1 MQAAVMLEADQ
12 PLELR
17 ELSARA
23 LGPHDVRLRIDA
35 SGVCHSD
42 ETIRRQGMGGLSPVI
57 LGHEGAGTVIEV
69 GAEVRD
75 LSPGARVI
83 GSFQPAC
90 GSCWHCVR
98 GRTHMCEQIID
109 VATRAHWNDRLT
121 GARTWSMSGLGTF
134 AEESIVDRI
143 SVVAVETDLPA
154 EQLALVGCAVMT
166 GVGAALNTASSRT
179 RIIRRRPGMWRR
191 RPIS

>member
-23 LGPHDVRLRIDA
+23 LGPHDVRLRIDT

-42 ETIRRQGMGGLSPVI
+42 ETIRCQGMGGLSPVI

-75 LSPGARVI
+75 LSPGR
-83 GSFQPAC
+83 
-90 GSCWHCVR
+90 
-98 GRTHMCEQIID
+98 E
-109 VATRAHWNDRLT
+109 
-121 GARTWSMSGLGTF
+121 
-134 AEESIVDRI
+134 
-143 SVVAVETDLPA
+143 
-154 EQLALVGCAVMT
+154 
-166 GVGAALNTASSRT
+166 
-179 RIIRRRPGMWRR
+179 
-191 RPIS
+191 